1 MDINQSGSFSQLL
14 GNKVAYA
21 GRRTDRSTKTTK
33 RSDWTCNKGRA
44 WRLLRTMHCGFFQW
58 SLRADAGT
66 STLTLATTM
75 RFSSHTEERK
85 LTLGKINEGA
95 ENAGRKRGINTVI
108 NGR

>member
-1 MDINQSGSFSQLL
+1 MDINQTGSFSQLL
-14 GNKVAYA
+14 GNKVAHA
-21 GRRTDRSTKTTK
+21 DGRKCSSEWSTK

-44 WRLLRTMHCGFFQW
+44 WRLLWTMHCGFFQW

-95 ENAGRKRGINTVI
+95 GNAGENVA
-108 NGR
+108 